1 MVVVPAPRRTS
12 PDDALLRRPLLRR
25 VGRALLAAVQFAVLA
40 VATALVCAHFL
51 VGLSLH
57 AVLSNSMQP
66 TFSAGDYLVTVD
78 QDALSLQAGQ
88 VPLVTFENGVTRAHR
103 ILQVMPER
111 GTVRILTQGDANP
124 TADLWT
130 AVDAE
135 APVPVVVTTLSA
147 VPSWITSF
155 FGVLHANPL
164 SAAVAIALGGLALTG
179 WAIRR
184 QVVRLRDCLCDE
196 CVAHRETTRDDH
208 DLTAG
213 PASQTQ
219 EIR

>member
-12 PDDALLRRPLLRR
+12 PGHPALRRFGRVLLTI
-25 VGRALLAAVQFAVLA
+25 AQFTMLA
-40 VATALVCAHFL
+40 VATTLVCAHFL

-66 TFSAGDYLVTVD
+66 SFSAGDYLVTVER
-78 QDALSLQAGQ
+78 DALSLHAGQ
-88 VPLVTFENGVTRAHR
+88 IPLLTFEDGTTRAHR
-103 ILQVMPER
+103 ILQVSPER
-111 GTVRILTQGDANP
+111 GTVRVLTQGDANA

-135 APVPVVVTTLSA
+135 APVPVVLTTLPA
-147 VPSWITSF
+147 VPGVVTSF
-155 FGVLHANPL
+155 VGVLHANPL
-164 SAAVAIALGGLALTG
+164 PTAIVIALGGLGLTG

-184 QVVRLRDCLCDE
+184 QVVRLRDCECDE
-196 CVAHRETTRDDH
+196 CVAHRENH
-208 DLTAG
+208 ELTAA
-213 PASQTQ
+213 PTSQTQ